1 MSQSRF
7 SDPVWERPA
16 KTAESVEFE
25 RVPVQDET
33 VDVVIVGG
41 GFLGLS
47 TALSAA
53 RRGLSVRVL
62 EAGVVGER
70 ASGLNGGQVI
80 PGLKYDP
87 EWLIAHFGALRGNAL
102 VGFAAKTADRVF
114 DLIRTEKL
122 AVPHLRNGW
131 IQAAHTEK
139 ALATARERDRQW
151 QALGADVKLLD
162 AAEIAALTGT
172 NNYIGGWLDRRAGI
186 IDPLSFVSE
195 LGRIATIAGA
205 RIAENSRVTALSK
218 VSGLWEAKTGADRT
232 IKARFAVVATN
243 AYADGLVPG
252 LAQTLVPLHSFQ
264 IASAPLPQDL
274 QALILPQGQAVS
286 DSRRILVYYRK
297 TADGRLVLG
306 GRGRMALPR
315 SEGDWKHLHRA
326 MLRLYPQLA
335 DVQIEKRWFGRVAL
349 TPDHLPHIHEPEP
362 GLLIAAGCQGRG
374 VGLMTALGPHLVDYM
389 DSGDREALPLQI
401 SPIRPIPFHALRQI
415 GVACTIGWYRFLD
428 ALER

>member
-1 MSQSRF
+1 MSQFRF
-7 SDPVWERPA
+7 SNPVWERPA
-16 KTAESVEFE
+16 KTAGSGDFE
-25 RVPVQDET
+25 RVLAQDET
-33 VDVVIVGG
+33 MDVVIVGG

-53 RRGLSVRVL
+53 RKGLSVRVL

-87 EWLIAHFGALRGNAL
+87 EWLLAHFGTHRGQA
-102 VGFAAKTADRVF
+102 VVDFAATTADRVF

-131 IQAAHTEK
+131 IQAAHTVK
-139 ALATARERDRQW
+139 ALATARERNRQW
-151 QALGADVKLLD
+151 QALAADVKLLD

-172 NNYIGGWLDRRAGI
+172 NNYIGGWWDRRAGI

-195 LGRIATIAGA
+195 LGRIAEIAGV
-205 RIAENSRVTALSK
+205 RIAENSRVTALRR
-218 VSGLWEAKTGADRT
+218 VSRLWEAKTDADRT
-232 IKARFAVVATN
+232 IKARFALIATN

-252 LAQTLVPLHSFQ
+252 LAKTLVPLHSFQ
-264 IASAPLPQDL
+264 IATAPLPEDL
-274 QALILPQGQAVS
+274 QATILPQGQAVS

-374 VGLMTALGPHLVDYM
+374 VGLMTALGPRLVDYM
-389 DSGDREALPLQI
+389 ESGDPEVLPLPI
-401 SPIRPIPFHALRQI
+401 SPIRPIPFHAFRQI
-415 GVACTIGWYRFLD
+415 GVAATIGWYRFLD
-428 ALER
+428 TLER